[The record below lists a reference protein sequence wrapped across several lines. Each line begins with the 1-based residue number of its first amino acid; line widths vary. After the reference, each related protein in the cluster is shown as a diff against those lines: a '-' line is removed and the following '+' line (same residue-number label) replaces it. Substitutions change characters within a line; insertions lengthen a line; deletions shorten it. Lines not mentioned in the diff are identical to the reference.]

1 MSYNLSEDK
10 KRAHKLS
17 LDSRSALE
25 ICGVEDV
32 LGFDEERVS
41 LKSSEGGIEIEG
53 SGMKIEVLDTDAGI
67 VKLSGRVNA
76 ICYEGDGDGR
86 KRGLFRR
93 TR

>member
-1 MSYNLSEDK
+1 MSYNLSEEK
-10 KRAHKLS
+10 KRAHKLT

-41 LKSSEGGIEIEG
+41 LRSSEGGIEIEG

-76 ICYEGDGDGR
+76 ICYESEGDGR
-86 KRGLFRR
+86 RRGLFRR
-93 TR
+93 AR

>member
-1 MSYNLSEDK
+1 MSYNLSEEK
-10 KRAHKLS
+10 KRAHRLT
-17 LDSRSALE
+17 LDSRSSLE

-76 ICYEGDGDGR
+76 ICYENEGDGR
-86 KRGLFRR
+86 RRGLFHRVR
-93 TR
+93 

>member
-1 MSYNLSEDK
+1 MSYNLSEEK
-10 KRAHKLS
+10 KRAHRLT
-17 LDSRSALE
+17 LDSRSSLE

-76 ICYEGDGDGR
+76 ICYESESDGR
-86 KRGLFRR
+86 RRGLFHRVR
-93 TR
+93 

>member
-1 MSYNLSEDK
+1 MSYNLSEEK
-10 KRAHKLS
+10 KRAHRLT
-17 LDSRSALE
+17 LDSRSSLE

-41 LKSSEGGIEIEG
+41 LRSSEGGIEIEG

-76 ICYEGDGDGR
+76 ICYESEDDGR
-86 KRGLFRR
+86 RRGLFHRAR
-93 TR
+93 